1 MTRKQVLTLSFLSG
15 LIFLFL
21 LSFISYYIQP
31 QNKNRSPDRVSQ
43 KRDLILG
50 QPNFISPPEKDLAKH
65 VEKQWS
71 LKDIEI
77 LKAWKETKG
86 NRNIV
91 VAVIDTGIYKDH
103 PCLKRNLWR
112 NKKEIPGNKI
122 DDDGNGFVDDI
133 YGWNFVNNNND
144 IRDRH
149 GHGTHIAG
157 IIAATGKTAS
167 TPDCWMIGVAP
178 NVTLMTL
185 KYYDNKNHGNNVK
198 NTIKSIEYAV
208 KNGADIINYSGG
220 GPGFNRKEQAA
231 IAKAADKGV
240 IFVSASGN
248 ESSEIGEK
256 DKYYPAS
263 YNLPNIISLNSK
275 DDTNQILSSSNWIK
289 MDWRKKDDIYNQTA
303 PGKNIISTLPPRRY
317 LSGFFENLMRSIAST
332 PPRNE
337 IYGYM
342 TGTSQATAVASGVA
356 ALIKSRYPHW
366 KVAQVIK
373 QVNNT
378 GYGSETQDIKKK
390 TNQGKKLN
398 AYEAIIMRD
407 QNVDLEDRPVDSSIP
422 MPATEKAL
430 KDPQKKWNKVDAHD
444 PGSGTSN
451 FEVFDYIRKK
461 VLKNKKEEPSA
472 LKKRHFF

>member
-1 MTRKQVLTLSFLSG
+1 MSRKQVFVFSFFSG
-15 LIFLFL
+15 LCFL
-21 LSFISYYIQP
+21 LLFSYYYFQLRG
-31 QNKNRSPDRVSQ
+31 KNRSPDRVSQ
-43 KRDLILG
+43 KRSLILG
-50 QPNFISPPEKDLAKH
+50 QPSFITPPEENLEKH

-86 NRNIV
+86 KRNIV
-91 VAVIDTGIYKDH
+91 VAVIDTGIYKEH

-133 YGWNFVNNNND
+133 HGWNFVNNNNN
-144 IRDRH
+144 IQDRH

-157 IIAATGKTAS
+157 IIAATGKTTG

-185 KYYDNKNHGNNVK
+185 KYFDSGNQKNNVK
-198 NTIKSIEYAV
+198 NTIKSIKYAV
-208 KNGADIINYSGG
+208 QNGAAIINYSGG
-220 GPGFNRKEQAA
+220 GPGFNQDEQTA
-231 IAKAADKGV
+231 IAKAADKGI
-240 IFVSASGN
+240 IFISASGN
-248 ESSEIGEK
+248 ESSEIGK

-275 DDTNQILSSSNWIK
+275 DDTNQILESSNWVK
-289 MDWRKKDDIYNQTA
+289 MDWRKKDSIHNQTA

-317 LSGFFENLMRSIAST
+317 LSGFFSNLMRSIASA
-332 PPRNE
+332 PPSRNE

-342 TGTSQATAVASGVA
+342 TGTSQATAVTSGVV
-356 ALIKSRYPHW
+356 ALVKSRYPHW
-366 KVAQVIK
+366 QVSQIIR

-398 AYEAIIMRD
+398 AYEAVIMRD
-407 QNVDLEDRPVDSSIP
+407 QNVTREDRPKDSSTP
-422 MPATEKAL
+422 TPATNDLQVL
-430 KDPQKKWNKVDAHD
+430 KDPQKNWSKVDAHD
-444 PGSGTSN
+444 PNPGTSG
-451 FEVFDYIRKK
+451 FEALSFIRKK
-461 VLKNKKEEPSA
+461 IFKNKK
-472 LKKRHFF
+472 

>member
-1 MTRKQVLTLSFLSG
+1 MKRNQVLTLSLIGGLVFLLFLS
-15 LIFLFL
+15 FV
-21 LSFISYYIQP
+21 SYYFQP
-31 QNKNRSPDRVSQ
+31 DEKSRTPDRVSQ
-43 KRDLILG
+43 KRELILG
-50 QPNFISPPEKDLAKH
+50 EPNFVTTTEKNLTKH

-71 LKDIEI
+71 LKDIDI
-77 LKAWKETKG
+77 LNAWRETKG
-86 NRNIV
+86 RRDIV
-91 VAVIDTGIYKDH
+91 VAVIDTGIYIDH
-103 PCLKRNLWR
+103 PCLKRNLWK
-112 NKKEIPGNKI
+112 NKKEIPGNKK
-122 DDDGNGFVDDI
+122 DDDGNGFVDDV
-133 YGWNFVNNNND
+133 YGWNFVSNNGD
-144 IRDRH
+144 IQDRH

-157 IIAATGKTAS
+157 IIAATGKTAAS
-167 TPDCWMIGVAP
+167 PDCWMIGVAP

-185 KYYDNKNHGNNVK
+185 KYYDPKNHGNNVK

-208 KNGADIINYSGG
+208 QNGADIINYSGG

-231 IAKAADKGV
+231 IAKAADKGI

-256 DKYYPAS
+256 ERYYPAS

-275 DDTNQILSSSNWIK
+275 DDTHQILSSSNWIK

-317 LSGFFENLMRSIAST
+317 LSGFFTNLMRSIASS

-356 ALIKSRYPHW
+356 ALVKSRYPHW
-366 KVAQVIK
+366 KVAQIIK

-378 GYGSETQDIKKK
+378 GYGSETQEIKKK

-407 QNVDLEDRPVDSSIP
+407 QNVDQSDRPVDSNTP
-422 MPATEKAL
+422 MPATEEAL
-430 KDPQKKWNKVDAHD
+430 KNPQKNWNKVDAHD
-444 PGSGTSN
+444 PEPRTSG
-451 FEVFDYIRKK
+451 FESLDHIRKK
-461 VLKNKKEEPSA
+461 L
-472 LKKRHFF
+472 LKK